1 MARRVK
7 MQPVAARYF
16 DLLAEEGFR
25 PTCDRIDDTVSAVL
39 FKVEGTKVVIFTDE
53 EDEDFFHMGLAI
65 ELNEGMEIPW
75 ALDRANHLSD
85 DLKAVKVTVRAEDRS
100 VRFRIEAFL
109 PGPPTLEMIRRSVG
123 AVDNAAKQFFATDEA
138 PKRLDA

>member
-1 MARRVK
+1 MK

-53 EDEDFFHMGLAI
+53 EDEDFLHMGLAI
-65 ELNEGMEIPW
+65 DLDEAMEIAW
-75 ALDRANHLSD
+75 ALDKANSLND
-85 DLKAVKVTVRAEDRS
+85 DRKAIKVTVHPEDRT

-109 PGPPTLEMIRRSVG
+109 PGPPSLGMIQRSVG
-123 AVDNAAKQFFATDEA
+123 AITGALEEFFNREASPKQLNA
-138 PKRLDA
+138 